1 MDRVESTNAVVPTT
15 LATDECLKPL
25 LFSRRRGRVGGQ
37 TTVEFALICLPFFA
51 ILFAIVD
58 YAQIY
63 FYENSLQNALRES
76 TRFATAGR
84 IIQAYDSNGNP
95 EYDTNDGVAL
105 PKAINDSTG
114 REASRNECIR
124 YWFQSNCVINMPLS
138 N

>member
-51 ILFAIVD
+51 LLFAIID

-63 FYENSLQNALRES
+63 FYENALQNAMREAA
-76 TRFATAGR
+76 RFATAGS
-84 IIQAYDSNGNP
+84 IIQATNPNGSPAYETNAGVVVPKAISSLYGNP
-95 EYDTNDGVAL
+95 E
-105 PKAINDSTG
+105 
-114 REASRNECIR
+114 AS
-124 YWFQSNCVINMPLS
+124 
-138 N
+138 